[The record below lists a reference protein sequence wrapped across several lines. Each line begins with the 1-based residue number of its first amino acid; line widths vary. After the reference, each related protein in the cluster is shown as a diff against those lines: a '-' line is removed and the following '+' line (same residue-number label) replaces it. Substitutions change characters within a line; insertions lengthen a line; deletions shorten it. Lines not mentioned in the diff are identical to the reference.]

1 VASITLPRSPARLSS
16 GDEVPHIFTTKVAC
30 TAKRNFDHEGKKTF
44 ATKSAHKRPAYL
56 GRVGPLRGH
65 WLDCRDRPLR
75 TSRGH
80 PPARSRAR
88 AIGDRKFGR
97 HRKATPMRSRLSL
110 LPGWRA
116 LARAVD
122 EADEFL
128 FALRRRVARRRRRW
142 QMPLCTSAPAPPA
155 AAA

>member
-1 VASITLPRSPARLSS
+1 MRPVL
-16 GDEVPHIFTTKVAC
+16 
-30 TAKRNFDHEGKKTF
+30 
-44 ATKSAHKRPAYL
+44 AHKRPAYL
-56 GRVGPLRGH
+56 GRVGPLTGALRKSRVG
-65 WLDCRDRPLR
+65 LDCRDRPLR

-110 LPGWRA
+110 LPGWRE

-155 AAA
+155 AAAGDFRYTKLPTRGTVDAGICEGTG